1 MTADTRTRHTGSST
15 VKALIRLLGDFFTF
29 ALKLSLIKLRSY
41 QIAPARAVINS
52 VLNDLGLT
60 IVIVMPRQSGKNE
73 LQAQLE
79 CYLLRRF
86 CRSDQD
92 MVKASPTWK
101 PQSLNAMRRLERVL
115 KKNPLTKS
123 AWKKESGYI
132 FRVGSACIAFLSGA
146 PDTNI
151 VGQTANLLLQLDEAQ
166 DIQIQKYDKDLV
178 NMVAST
184 NATRVFWGTMWTSK
198 TLLAREIRM
207 ARQAE
212 AEDGIRRVFIYNA
225 DDVRSEVPAY
235 GRFVD
240 TQVQRLG
247 RNHPLIKSQ
256 LFSEEIDAEGGMFT
270 TERRALMQGHHSWR
284 ETPEPDKIY
293 AMLLDVAGEDEAA
306 TEDGDFELSSQDR
319 NHTAVTI
326 VEIDMSTL
334 RVETVKAPTY
344 RTVWRKEWI
353 GDKHTAIYSQLVGI
367 ANHWAARWLVADAT
381 GVGAGLVSFLD
392 KALPGKVIPFVFT
405 RKSKSQLG
413 WGFLAVVETGRYRE
427 YAPLEQNKLQNT
439 LWTQVE
445 YCQCSVVTGPDR
457 TISWGVPDGTRDH
470 RTGELVFDDMLVSS
484 ALCWV
489 LDQQEWG
496 TGESH
501 VIDADD
507 PFAGMDEVF

>member
-1 MTADTRTRHTGSST
+1 MAKAHPGSNT
-15 VKALIRLLGDFFTF
+15 VKALIRLLGDFFLFT
-29 ALKLSLIKLRSY
+29 LKLSLLKLRSY
-41 QIAPARAVINS
+41 QIAPAEAVIHS

-86 CRSDQD
+86 SKADKD
-92 MVKASPTWK
+92 LVKASPTWK

-115 KKNPLTKS
+115 KKNPLTRNV
-123 AWKKESGYI
+123 WKKEAGYI
-132 FRVGSACIAFLSGA
+132 YRIGSACIAFLSAA

-207 ARQAE
+207 AREAE
-212 AEDGIRRVFIYNA
+212 ARDGIKRVFIYNA
-225 DDVRSEVPAY
+225 DDVRAEVKAY

-270 TERRALMQGHHSWR
+270 TERRALMQGHHAWR

-306 TEDGDFELSSQDR
+306 TEDGDFELSNQHR
-319 NHTAVTI
+319 NHTAVTV
-326 VEIDMSTL
+326 VEIDLSTL
-334 RVETVKAPTY
+334 SVEAVKAPTY

-353 GDKHTAIYSQLVGI
+353 GDKHTSLYRQLVGI
-367 ANHWAARWLVADAT
+367 ANHWAVRYLVGDAT
-381 GVGAGLVSFLD
+381 GVGAGLMSFLD
-392 KALPGKVIPFVFT
+392 KALPGKVLPFVFT

-427 YAPLEQNKLQNT
+427 YAPLAENQLQNT
-439 LWTQVE
+439 FWVQVE
-445 YCQCSVVTGPDR
+445 YCQCQVGTGPDR
-457 TISWGVPDGTRDH
+457 AISWGVPDGTRDH
-470 RTGELVFDDMLVSS
+470 RTGKLVFDDMLLS
-484 ALCWV
+484 ASLCWV

-496 TGESH
+496 TAESH

-507 PFAGMDEVF
+507 PFAGMDDVY